1 MNGVDA
7 HVKRRGHYIATPS
20 NTVDSAINCQT
31 PAGSN
36 VCPALCA
43 SRQGKAK
50 SALLRLTGNCQRL
63 ASTLYRLADALLD
76 LSINYRRGKYIAGPS
91 NTVDSAINCQT
102 PAGSNVCPALCAS
115 RQVKAKSALLK
126 LTGNCQRLASTLYR
140 LADALLAL
148 AINYRRGKYIAGP
161 LHNVDKYLNAAAR
174 FIRGIQWAYT

>member
-1 MNGVDA
+1 MDA
-7 HVKRRGHYIATPS
+7 HAKRRGHYIAT
-20 NTVDSAINCQT
+20 
-31 PAGSN
+31 
-36 VCPALCA
+36 
-43 SRQGKAK
+43 
-50 SALLRLTGNCQRL
+50 
-63 ASTLYRLADALLD
+63 
-76 LSINYRRGKYIAGPS
+76 PS

-148 AINYRRGKYIAGP
+148 AINYRRGKYIATP
-161 LHNVDKYLNAAAR
+161 LHNADKYLNAAAR